1 MPRPLVWLD
10 GQLRPLKEAR
20 ISPLD
25 RGFLFGDGVYEVLP
39 VFDARAYRFDEHIER
54 LDRSLREIRMA
65 PALDSAGWLSVLG
78 KLVHGNGG
86 GDCLLYIQVTRGVE
100 PERNHVPQSDV
111 RPTIFACVS
120 ALPVLS
126 AETIEHGTRAVTAE
140 DLRWARCDIKTVSLL
155 GNVLHRWQA
164 ADAGATEAILLRGG
178 WLTEGSTSSVHVV
191 RNGNI
196 ATPPQ
201 TNAILPG
208 TTRSVLFE
216 LAERAGI
223 PSRRRPVSEHE
234 LRDADEMLIASAGG
248 GIRAVTTLD
257 GRPVGSGRPGA
268 VFRAIHEGFLATKRE
283 FSTALPA

>member
-1 MPRPLVWLD
+1 VPLPLVWLD
-10 GQLRPLKEAR
+10 GQLRPLEEAR

-39 VFDARAYRFDEHIER
+39 VFDARAYRFDQHIER
-54 LDRSLREIRMA
+54 LDRSLREIRMV
-65 PALDSAGWLSVLG
+65 PALDRAGWLTVLG

-100 PERNHVPQSDV
+100 PERNHVPRPDV
-111 RPTIFACVS
+111 RPTVFACIS

-126 AETIEHGTRAVTAE
+126 AETIGHGTQAITAE

-191 RNGNI
+191 RNGTI

-208 TTRSVLFE
+208 TTRGVLLE
-216 LAERAGI
+216 LAARAGI
-223 PSRRRPVSEHE
+223 ASGRRPVSEQE
-234 LRDADEMLIASAGG
+234 LHDADEILIASAGG

>member
-1 MPRPLVWLD
+1 VPLPIVWLD
-10 GQLRPLKEAR
+10 GRLLPLEEAR

-39 VFDARAYRFDEHIER
+39 VYGGRAYRFDDHIER

-65 PALDSAGWLSVLG
+65 PVLDRAGWLAALG

-100 PERNHVPQSDV
+100 PERNHVPRPGV

-120 ALPVLS
+120 PLPVMS
-126 AETIEHGTRAVTAE
+126 AATIQHGTQAITA
-140 DLRWARCDIKTVSLL
+140 DDIRWARCDIKTVSLL

-164 ADAGATEAILLRGG
+164 ADADATETILLRGG
-178 WLTEGSTSSVHVV
+178 WITEGSTSSAHVV
-191 RNGNI
+191 KGGTI

-201 TNAILPG
+201 TNAVLPG
-208 TTRSVLFE
+208 TTRGVLFE
-216 LAERAGI
+216 LASRAGI
-223 PSRRRPVSEHE
+223 ASERRTVSEQE
-234 LRDADEMLIASAGG
+234 LRSADEILIASAGG

-257 GRPVGSGRPGA
+257 GRPVGNGSPGA
-268 VFRAIHEGFLATKRE
+268 VFRRIHEGFLATTHE
-283 FSTALPA
+283 FSTPLPA